1 MVMDALDTSVV
12 AEEIRN
18 QLLGQYFQ
26 VEGPELGDN
35 ILTDDV
41 EELDGAS
48 GGRIQNLR
56 DRLDMGSPTAP
67 ADTDTQQSEATA

>member
-35 ILTDDV
+35 ILADDV